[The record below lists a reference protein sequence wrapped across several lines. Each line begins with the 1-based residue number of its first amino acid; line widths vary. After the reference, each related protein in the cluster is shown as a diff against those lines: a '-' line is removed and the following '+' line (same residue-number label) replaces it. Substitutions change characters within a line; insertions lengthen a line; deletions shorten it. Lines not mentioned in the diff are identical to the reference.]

1 MKVYT
6 LRIKSYWYQNI
17 ILISI
22 EAFYHVS
29 VENIVTGNSKD
40 TKSWTIGIWLKK
52 NGTEDKKLYLKTY
65 IKKGSNT

>member
-1 MKVYT
+1 MIPE
-6 LRIKSYWYQNI
+6 L
-17 ILISI
+17 LISI
-22 EAFYHVS
+22 EAFYRVS

-40 TKSWTIGIWLKK
+40 TKSWTIRIWLKK